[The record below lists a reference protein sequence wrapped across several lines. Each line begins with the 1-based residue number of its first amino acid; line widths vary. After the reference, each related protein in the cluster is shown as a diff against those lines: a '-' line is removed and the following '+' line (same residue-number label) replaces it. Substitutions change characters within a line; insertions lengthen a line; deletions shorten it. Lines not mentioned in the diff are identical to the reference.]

1 MPSDQTLVQRAQQA
15 REYAVADL
23 SGYSVGAA
31 LQSESGEVFTGCNVE
46 NIVLAET
53 VCAEKVAL
61 LKAISQGQTRF
72 EAVAVFTV
80 SSPPATPCGSCRQ
93 LLHHW
98 KVARVISSNPAGE
111 LATWTVA
118 ELLPSAFEVDRSDL

>member
-1 MPSDQTLVQRAQQA
+1 MASDESLLQLAQRA
-15 REYAVADL
+15 REHAVADL
-23 SGYSVGAA
+23 SGYAVGAA
-31 LQSESGEVFTGCNVE
+31 LLAESGEVFTGCNVE

-61 LKAISQGQTRF
+61 LKAISQGQRRF

-80 SSPPATPCGSCRQ
+80 SSPPASPCGSCRQ

-111 LATWTVA
+111 LDHLRAVA
-118 ELLPSAFEVDRSDL
+118 ECLRSGSE